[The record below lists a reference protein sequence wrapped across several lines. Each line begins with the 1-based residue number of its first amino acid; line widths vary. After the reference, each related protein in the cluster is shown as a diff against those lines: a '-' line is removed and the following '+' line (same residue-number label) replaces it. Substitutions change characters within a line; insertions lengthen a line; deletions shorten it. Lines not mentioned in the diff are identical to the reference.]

1 MKYAN
6 YYTVLMLVMSFLL
19 LSVQPAPAEEP
30 VHKPITVA
38 ILIFN
43 GVELLDFTGPA
54 EVFIVTD
61 YGKAFQVFTVAGTT
75 DLVKTMGG
83 IQVKPD
89 YTYVNAPA
97 ADVVIVPGGA
107 MSNVN
112 SAGVQWLK
120 KASSQSRIT
129 MSVCMGAFLLAKADL
144 LNGIRVTTHRWGLPG
159 LESAAPTC
167 KVVRTQRFVD
177 AGKIVTTGG
186 VTAGIDGAL
195 HIVDRLLGK
204 EAAEWTSREW
214 MEYRRQGMDIVPDKQ
229 SPG

>member
-6 YYTVLMLVMSFLL
+6 YYTVLLLVMSFLL

-97 ADVVIVPGGA
+97 ADVVTY
-107 MSNVN
+107 
-112 SAGVQWLK
+112 
-120 KASSQSRIT
+120 SSS
-129 MSVCMGAFLLAKADL
+129 G
-144 LNGIRVTTHRWGLPG
+144 
-159 LESAAPTC
+159 
-167 KVVRTQRFVD
+167 
-177 AGKIVTTGG
+177 
-186 VTAGIDGAL
+186 
-195 HIVDRLLGK
+195 
-204 EAAEWTSREW
+204 
-214 MEYRRQGMDIVPDKQ
+214 
-229 SPG
+229 